1 MHLFNERKE
10 GKDLITFK
18 LAISYMKKQKGKTV
32 ALLSCIVLA
41 VMLIFS
47 MIVIRDSGYDC
58 QIKEAK
64 DLHGDYHV
72 MFEEV
77 EKDKVQNLINEKDV
91 SKANISKEL
100 CNIVDK
106 KSGVKLDL
114 NSFDKGFIDSIGY
127 KLNGREPIKDGE
139 VVIEK
144 EAANQMGISDP
155 LNKNID
161 LMLLNKYVDDNI
173 INHIDSANK
182 TFKIVGVIEKPDKYY
197 DTSSYGSTFRAFVY
211 KDYNLPIKV
220 KDTYTGTI
228 YLKSEK
234 NVSQFI
240 TEMRKKIEITYNL
253 HENAQVD
260 LANHFKET
268 SKFSRENI
276 INLVILIIVSTIIIY
291 NIFNII
297 YQDITS
303 QIGLMRSI
311 GMSNKKVK
319 KMLIIM
325 SFIYIILG
333 STMGIGFGMIF
344 SYIGLRV
351 VYGYSSM
358 LTIQM
363 SSIICS
369 FVISI
374 IAVSLSSFIVIK
386 KSMKMSI
393 IDAIRASEKYEKKSK
408 NNKKKDKKSKNLLIS
423 IAKRNLWRNKSRTIL
438 TMIAIT
444 FVGTMFILNLGG
456 NSFLKKNRAEGITGG
471 SWSMSYGSVDKTVEG
486 EPGSSDYLFYKLD
499 NNLIQKVNDIEGVKY
514 VEPHFY
520 NPQCQILLSE
530 NKLSKAY
537 KDELGRVNNS
547 YKEEHKNEYPL
558 LIRGYSDD
566 MLKNR
571 RGFIEEGENILN
583 PTSGEYKKVI
593 LVNNT
598 NSQVTHTF
606 DAKVIDDVKIGDIID
621 IKIPVYRD
629 GIEKYE
635 NFKVEVGAIMKESYA
650 AGQDGN
656 TQAQG
661 AQVIFREDDYKEL
674 TNQKEYNKL
683 FVTTE
688 KGQLYSVEKKL
699 KELTENHGSTEIN
712 GKGEELKIMG
722 AQQSSEERLSVIY
735 QFLIILILAVNIIF
749 IMRSNIITR
758 RKELSTLRTIGMS
771 TKSIKKILI
780 IESELYG
787 IIASIIGSMI
797 AIVNH
802 NYNIAKL
809 NKLLLEGGYTKTAE
823 YDIPWT
829 QIIILFAIF
838 IIMGFISI
846 YVSKDKIEGASIVE
860 GISENS

>member
-1 MHLFNERKE
+1 MT
-10 GKDLITFK
+10 TFK
-18 LAISYMKKQKGKTV
+18 LAISYMKKQRGKTV

-72 MFEEV
+72 AFEGL
-77 EKDKVQNLINEKDV
+77 EKDQVQKFTNEKDI
-91 SKANISKEL
+91 SKLNTSKEL
-100 CNIVDK
+100 CEIVDK
-106 KSGVKLDL
+106 KSGVKLNL

-127 KLNGREPIKDGE
+127 KIGGREPIKDGE
-139 VVIEK
+139 IVIEK
-144 EAANQMGISDP
+144 KAASKMGISDP

-161 LMLLNKYVDDNI
+161 LMLLNNYLDDNG
-173 INHIDSANK
+173 INHIDSENK

-197 DTSSYGSTFRAFVY
+197 DTSSYGATLRAFVHNES
-211 KDYNLPIKV
+211 KLPIKV
-220 KDTYTGTI
+220 NDTYTGTI

-240 TEMRKKIEITYNL
+240 TKMTKKLATTYNL
-253 HENAQVD
+253 HENAEVD
-260 LANHFKET
+260 LAKSHKEI
-268 SKFSRENI
+268 SKYSRENI
-276 INLVILIIVSTIIIY
+276 ENSVLLVVVSTIVIY

-297 YQDITS
+297 FQDMTS

-319 KMLIIM
+319 RMLIIM

-333 STMGIGFGMIF
+333 TLIGIVFGMIF

-363 SSIICS
+363 PSIICS
-369 FVISI
+369 FAVSI
-374 IAVSLSSFIVIK
+374 ISVSLSSFIVIK
-386 KSMKMSI
+386 KSMEMSI
-393 IDAIRASEKYEKKSK
+393 VEAIRSSEKYEKKSK
-408 NNKKKDKKSKNLLIS
+408 NNNKKRDEKSKNLLIS
-423 IAKRNLWRNKSRTIL
+423 IATRNLWRNKPRTIL
-438 TMIAIT
+438 TILAIT
-444 FVGTMFILNLGG
+444 LVGTMFILNLGG
-456 NSFLKKNRAEGITGG
+456 NSFLKNNRAEGITGG

-486 EPGSSDYLFYKLD
+486 DVNSSDYLFYKLGD
-499 NNLIQKVNDIEGVKY
+499 NLIQKVDDMKGVRY

-520 NPQCQILLSE
+520 NPQGQILLSKD
-530 NKLSKAY
+530 KLSKAY
-537 KDELGRVNNS
+537 QDELGRTNDSFQEGRN
-547 YKEEHKNEYPL
+547 NEYPL

-566 MLKNR
+566 MLKQR
-571 RGFIEEGENILN
+571 QGFIEKGENILN
-583 PTSGEYKKVI
+583 HTSGEYKKVI

-598 NSQVTHTF
+598 NSQVTHSF
-606 DAKVIDDVKIGDIID
+606 DAKVIDDVKIGDIIE
-621 IKIPVYRD
+621 IKLPVYRD

-635 NFKVEVGAIMKESYA
+635 NFKVEVGAIMKASYA

-674 TNQKEYNKL
+674 IGQKEYNKL
-683 FVTTE
+683 FVTAE
-688 KGQLYSVEKKL
+688 KGQVYPVERRL
-699 KELTENHGSTEIN
+699 KELTKNYGSTEIN
-712 GKGEELKIMG
+712 GKGEELKFMG

-749 IMRSNIITR
+749 VMRSNIITR
-758 RKELSTLRTIGMS
+758 RKELSTLRAIGMS
-771 TKSIKKILI
+771 TKSIKKVLI

-787 IIASIIGSMI
+787 IVASIIGAVI
-797 AIVNH
+797 ATVNH

-809 NKLLLEGGYTKTAE
+809 NKLLLEGGYTRTAE

-829 QIIILFAIF
+829 QILILFTVF
-838 IIMGFISI
+838 GIMGLVAV
-846 YVSKDKIEGASIVE
+846 YLSKDKIEGAAITE

>member
-1 MHLFNERKE
+1 M
-10 GKDLITFK
+10 ITFK
-18 LAISYMKKQKGKTV
+18 LAISYMKKQKGKTI
-32 ALLSCIVLA
+32 ALLSSIALS

-58 QIKEAK
+58 QIKEMK

-72 MFEEV
+72 WFERLNE
-77 EKDKVQNLINEKDV
+77 EQVQDLTNEEDI
-91 SKANISKEL
+91 SKSNTSKEL

-106 KSGVKLDL
+106 KSGVTLGL
-114 NSFDKGFIDSIGY
+114 NSFDEGFISSIGY
-127 KLNGREPIKDGE
+127 KLEGREPIKDGE
-139 VVIEK
+139 IVIEK

-155 LNKNID
+155 LNKSID
-161 LMLLNKYVDDNI
+161 LMLLNKYVDDNG
-173 INHIDSANK
+173 INQIDSANK
-182 TFKIVGVIEKPDKYY
+182 TFKIVGLIEKPDRYY

-211 KDYNLPIKV
+211 KDSKLPIKV
-220 KDTYTGTI
+220 NDTYTGTI
-228 YLKSEK
+228 YLKLEE
-234 NVSQFI
+234 NVSQFV
-240 TEMRKKIEITYNL
+240 TKMTKEIHTTPYNL
-253 HENAQVD
+253 HENAEVD
-260 LANHFKET
+260 LAKHHKQI
-268 SKFSRENI
+268 SKFSKENT
-276 INLVILIIVSTIIIY
+276 INSALLVVVSTIVIY

-297 YQDITS
+297 FQDMTS

-319 KMLIIM
+319 SMFISM

-333 STMGIGFGMIF
+333 TLIGIVFGMIF
-344 SYIGLRV
+344 SYFGLRV

-358 LTIQM
+358 LTIQKL
-363 SSIICS
+363 SIICS
-369 FVISI
+369 FAVSI
-374 IAVSLSSFIVIK
+374 ISVYLSSFIVIK

-393 IDAIRASEKYEKKSK
+393 VDAIRASEKYEKKSK
-408 NNKKKDKKSKNLLIS
+408 NSNKKRDEKSKNLIIS
-423 IAKRNLWRNKSRTIL
+423 IATRNLWRNKPRTIL
-438 TMIAIT
+438 TILAIT
-444 FVGTMFILNLGG
+444 LVGTMFILNLGAK
-456 NSFLKKNRAEGITGG
+456 SLVKNNMAEGIMSGI
-471 SWSMSYGSVDKTVEG
+471 WSMSYGSVDKTVEG
-486 EPGSSDYLFYKLD
+486 DVSSSDYLFYKLD
-499 NNLIQKVNDIEGVKY
+499 NNLIQKVRDTKGVEY

-520 NPQCQILLSE
+520 NPQGQILLSKD
-530 NKLSKAY
+530 KLSKAY
-537 KDELGRVNNS
+537 QDELGRVNDS
-547 YKEEHKNEYPL
+547 YQEEHINEYPL

-566 MLKNR
+566 MLKKR
-571 RGFIEEGENILN
+571 EGFIEKGENILN

-598 NSQVTHTF
+598 NSQVTHSF

-656 TQAQG
+656 TQADG

-674 TNQKEYNKL
+674 TGQKEYNKL

-688 KGQLYSVEKKL
+688 EGQLYDVEKRL
-699 KELTENHGSTEIN
+699 EELTKNYGSTEIN
-712 GKGEELKIMG
+712 GKGEELKFIG

-735 QFLIILILAVNIIF
+735 QFLIILILSVNIIF

-758 RKELSTLRTIGMS
+758 RKELATLRAIGMS

-787 IIASIIGSMI
+787 MVASIIGSVI
-797 AIVNH
+797 ATANY
-802 NYNIAKL
+802 NYNIANL
-809 NKLLLEGGYTKTAE
+809 NKLILDGGYTRTVE
-823 YDIPWT
+823 YSIPLT

-846 YVSKDKIEGASIVE
+846 YVSKDKIEGTSIVE
-860 GISENS
+860 CISEND